1 MGHTIGSWAEFA
13 GGAFYTGQGSTE
25 GLILLVSIVMCVG
38 ALWWGNRHE
47 SKAYKG

>member
-1 MGHTIGSWAEFA
+1 MGNTIGGWD
-13 GGAFYTGQGSTE
+13 GITGALYTGYGATE
-25 GLILLVSIVMCVG
+25 GLILWISIAMCVF